1 MRSIRLITVPVA
13 FCLLLAGWGIAGAQE
28 PSSRKE
34 MKRADISGAPG
45 MEVVSSII
53 EYKTGDVTS
62 RHFHH
67 GVETAYVIQGSMI
80 QLPGK
85 DPTMLETGTV
95 ILNARDLVHGGF
107 KVVGATP
114 LRLFTAHIVDKGK
127 PLYAEPV
134 EPAKK

>member
-1 MRSIRLITVPVA
+1 MRAIRLTSLSAV
-13 FCLLLAGWGIAGAQE
+13 FCLLLTGWSSVGAQE
-28 PSSRKE
+28 PPSRKE
-34 MKRADISGAPG
+34 MKRADLSGAPN
-45 MEVVSSII
+45 MEVVSSIT

-67 GVETAYVIQGSMI
+67 GVETAYVIQGTMI

-85 DPTMLETGTV
+85 EPSMMETGAV
-95 ILNARDLVHGGF
+95 ILNARDVVHGGF

-114 LRLFTAHIVDKGK
+114 LKLFTVHIVDKGK

>member
-1 MRSIRLITVPVA
+1 M
-13 FCLLLAGWGIAGAQE
+13 AQD
-28 PSSRKE
+28 PPSRKE
-34 MKRADISGAPG
+34 MKRADISGAPN

-67 GVETAYVIQGSMI
+67 GVETAYVIQGTMI

-85 DPTMLETGTV
+85 EATMMETGTV
-95 ILNARDLVHGGF
+95 ILNARDVVHGGF

-114 LRLFTAHIVDKGK
+114 LKLFTAHIVDKGK
-127 PLYAEPV
+127 PLYAEPA